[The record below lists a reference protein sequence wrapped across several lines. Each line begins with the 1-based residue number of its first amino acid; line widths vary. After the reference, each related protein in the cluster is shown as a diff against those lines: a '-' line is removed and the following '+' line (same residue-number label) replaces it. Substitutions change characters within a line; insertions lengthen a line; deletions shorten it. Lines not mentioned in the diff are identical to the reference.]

1 MIHHSTKDNY
11 VHLTTAPVPRLIT
24 SLAVPTII
32 SMLVTSFYNMADT
45 YFVGKINTQS
55 TAAVGIV
62 FSVMSIIQAVGFFF
76 GHGSG
81 NYISRKLGA
90 QETVDAEKMASTG
103 FFFALFV
110 GAVSGCVGYC
120 CSLLR
125 FPLLWGQRIP
135 FFRIR
140 SAIWKSFCWGTPFMT
155 ASLVLN
161 NQIRF
166 QGNAAY
172 AMVGIVSGA
181 VINVVLDPIL
191 IFVCDMG
198 ISGAALATVI
208 SQICSFILLLCMG
221 RRGGNIRIR
230 YRNFTPTLAFIKE
243 IIGGGTPSLTRQG
256 LASVATI
263 LLNVA
268 AGAYGDAAIAGMSIV
283 TRISM
288 FINAF
293 LIGFGQGFQPVCGF
307 NYGAGLYARVR
318 QGFWFCVKVGFFFL
332 LVCAVAGMGYA
343 EEIVSIFRKGDPAVV
358 ATGAAALRWQF
369 ITYPL
374 GAWIVVSNMMLQ
386 TIRKPVRATI
396 LSSARQGLFFI
407 PLIFILPYFLG
418 LKGVEMCQAASDMLT
433 FFLAIPLTCGVLAED
448 EEEGGGTTATAV
460 VLSILFNAY
469 GTISAA
475 LLYRGELHGITMP
488 TDTRTVPQREECGEV
503 LGEISSF
510 FRIVY
515 QSGLS
520 AH

>member
-1 MIHHSTKDNY
+1 MRHSTKDNY
-11 VHLTTAPVPRLIT
+11 LYLTTTPVPRLIV

-90 QETVDAEKMASTG
+90 QETGNAEKMAATG
-103 FFFALFV
+103 FFWALFMGIFLAVV
-110 GAVSGCVGYC
+110 GLIFLTPL
-120 CSLLR
+120 SLALGST
-125 FPLLWGQRIP
+125 PTILPYTEKYLGIILLG
-135 FFRIR
+135 
-140 SAIWKSFCWGTPFMT
+140 APFMT

-181 VINVVLDPIL
+181 VINVILDPIL
-191 IFVCDMG
+191 IFVFDMG

-208 SQICSFILLLCMG
+208 SQICSFSLLLYMG
-221 RRGGNIRIR
+221 RKGGNIRIR
-230 YRNFTPTLAFIKE
+230 FKNFTPSLAFIKE
-243 IIGGGTPSLTRQG
+243 IIGGGTPSLARQG

-283 TRISM
+283 TRIAM

-318 QGFWFCVKVGFFFL
+318 QGFWFCVKVGFIFL
-332 LVCAVAGMGYA
+332 LVCALAGMGFA
-343 EEIVSIFRKGDPAVV
+343 EEIVSLFRKGDPDVIAV
-358 ATGAAALRWQF
+358 GAAALRWQF
-369 ITYPL
+369 ITFPL
-374 GAWIVVSNMMLQ
+374 GSWIVMSNMMLQ
-386 TIRKPVRATI
+386 TIRKPVKATI
-396 LSSARQGLFFI
+396 ISSARQGLFFI
-407 PLIFILPYFLG
+407 PLIFILSHYLG
-418 LKGVEMCQAASDMLT
+418 LQGVEMCPAVADLLT
-433 FFLAIPLTCGVLAED
+433 FILAIPLTCSVLNEMKRKQAEQ
-448 EEEGGGTTATAV
+448 
-460 VLSILFNAY
+460 L
-469 GTISAA
+469 
-475 LLYRGELHGITMP
+475 
-488 TDTRTVPQREECGEV
+488 
-503 LGEISSF
+503 
-510 FRIVY
+510 
-515 QSGLS
+515 
-520 AH
+520 

>member
-1 MIHHSTKDNY
+1 MRHSTKDNY
-11 VHLTTAPVPRLIT
+11 LYLTTTPVPRLIV

-81 NYISRKLGA
+81 NYISRTLGA
-90 QETVDAEKMASTG
+90 QETGNAEKMAATG
-103 FFFALFV
+103 FFWALFMGIFLAVV
-110 GAVSGCVGYC
+110 GLIFLTPL
-120 CSLLR
+120 SLALGST
-125 FPLLWGQRIP
+125 PTILPYTEKYLGIILLG
-135 FFRIR
+135 
-140 SAIWKSFCWGTPFMT
+140 APFMT

-181 VINVVLDPIL
+181 VINVILDPIL
-191 IFVCDMG
+191 IFVFDMG

-208 SQICSFILLLCMG
+208 SQICSFSLLLYMG
-221 RRGGNIRIR
+221 RKGGNIRIR
-230 YRNFTPTLAFIKE
+230 FKNFTPSLAFIKE
-243 IIGGGTPSLTRQG
+243 IIGGGTPSLARQG

-283 TRISM
+283 TRIAM

-318 QGFWFCVKVGFFFL
+318 QGFWFCVKVGFIFL
-332 LVCAVAGMGYA
+332 LVCALAGMGFA
-343 EEIVSIFRKGDPAVV
+343 EEIVSLFRKGDPDVIAV
-358 ATGAAALRWQF
+358 GAAALRWQF
-369 ITYPL
+369 ITFPL
-374 GAWIVVSNMMLQ
+374 GSWIVMSNMMLQ
-386 TIRKPVRATI
+386 TIRKPVKATI
-396 LSSARQGLFFI
+396 ISSARQGLFFI
-407 PLIFILPYFLG
+407 PLIFILSHYLG
-418 LKGVEMCQAASDMLT
+418 LQGVEMCQAVADLLT
-433 FFLAIPLTCGVLAED
+433 FILAIPLTCSVLNEMKRKQAEQ
-448 EEEGGGTTATAV
+448 
-460 VLSILFNAY
+460 L
-469 GTISAA
+469 
-475 LLYRGELHGITMP
+475 
-488 TDTRTVPQREECGEV
+488 
-503 LGEISSF
+503 
-510 FRIVY
+510 
-515 QSGLS
+515 
-520 AH
+520 

>member
-1 MIHHSTKDNY
+1 MRHSTKDNY
-11 VHLTTAPVPRLIT
+11 LYLTTTPVPRLIV

-62 FSVMSIIQAVGFFF
+62 FSVMSIIQAVGFLF

-90 QETVDAEKMASTG
+90 QETGNAEKMAATG
-103 FFFALFV
+103 FFWALFMGIFLAVV
-110 GAVSGCVGYC
+110 GLIFLTPL
-120 CSLLR
+120 SLALGST
-125 FPLLWGQRIP
+125 PTILPYTEKYLGIILLG
-135 FFRIR
+135 
-140 SAIWKSFCWGTPFMT
+140 APFMT

-181 VINVVLDPIL
+181 VINVILDPIL
-191 IFVCDMG
+191 IFVFDMG

-208 SQICSFILLLCMG
+208 SQICSFSLLLYMG
-221 RRGGNIRIR
+221 RKGGNIRIR
-230 YRNFTPTLAFIKE
+230 FKNFTPSLAFIKE
-243 IIGGGTPSLTRQG
+243 IIGGGTPSLARQG

-283 TRISM
+283 TRIAM

-318 QGFWFCVKVGFFFL
+318 QGFWFCVKVGFIFL
-332 LVCAVAGMGYA
+332 LVCALAGMGFA
-343 EEIVSIFRKGDPAVV
+343 EEIVSLFRKGDPDVIAV
-358 ATGAAALRWQF
+358 GAAALRWQF
-369 ITYPL
+369 ITFPL
-374 GAWIVVSNMMLQ
+374 GSWIVMSNMMLQ
-386 TIRKPVRATI
+386 TIRKPVKATI
-396 LSSARQGLFFI
+396 ISSARQGLFFI
-407 PLIFILPYFLG
+407 PLIFILSHYLG
-418 LKGVEMCQAASDMLT
+418 LQGVEMCQAVADLLT
-433 FFLAIPLTCGVLAED
+433 FILAIPLTCSVLNEMKRKQAEQ
-448 EEEGGGTTATAV
+448 
-460 VLSILFNAY
+460 L
-469 GTISAA
+469 
-475 LLYRGELHGITMP
+475 
-488 TDTRTVPQREECGEV
+488 
-503 LGEISSF
+503 
-510 FRIVY
+510 
-515 QSGLS
+515 
-520 AH
+520 

>member
-1 MIHHSTKDNY
+1 MRHSTKDNY
-11 VHLTTAPVPRLIT
+11 LYLTTTPVPRLIV

-90 QETVDAEKMASTG
+90 QETGNAEKMAATG
-103 FFFALFV
+103 FFWALFMGIFLAVV
-110 GAVSGCVGYC
+110 GLIFLTPL
-120 CSLLR
+120 SLALGST
-125 FPLLWGQRIP
+125 PTILPYTEKYLGIILLG
-135 FFRIR
+135 
-140 SAIWKSFCWGTPFMT
+140 APFMT

-181 VINVVLDPIL
+181 VINVILDPIL
-191 IFVCDMG
+191 IFVFDMG

-208 SQICSFILLLCMG
+208 SQICSFSLLLYMG
-221 RRGGNIRIR
+221 RKGGNIRIR
-230 YRNFTPTLAFIKE
+230 FKNFTPSLAFIKE
-243 IIGGGTPSLTRQG
+243 IIGSGTPSLARQG

-283 TRISM
+283 TRIAM

-318 QGFWFCVKVGFFFL
+318 QGFWFCVKVGFIFL
-332 LVCAVAGMGYA
+332 LVCALAGMGFA
-343 EEIVSIFRKGDPAVV
+343 EEIVSLFRKGDPDVIAV
-358 ATGAAALRWQF
+358 GAAALRWQF
-369 ITYPL
+369 ITFPL
-374 GAWIVVSNMMLQ
+374 GSWIVMSNMMLQ
-386 TIRKPVRATI
+386 TIRKPVKATI
-396 LSSARQGLFFI
+396 ISSARQGLFFI
-407 PLIFILPYFLG
+407 PLIFILPYYLG
-418 LKGVEMCQAASDMLT
+418 LQGVEMCQAVADLLT
-433 FFLAIPLTCGVLAED
+433 FILAIPLTCSVLNEMKRKQAEQ
-448 EEEGGGTTATAV
+448 
-460 VLSILFNAY
+460 L
-469 GTISAA
+469 
-475 LLYRGELHGITMP
+475 
-488 TDTRTVPQREECGEV
+488 
-503 LGEISSF
+503 
-510 FRIVY
+510 
-515 QSGLS
+515 
-520 AH
+520 

>member
-1 MIHHSTKDNY
+1 MRHSTKDNY
-11 VHLTTAPVPRLIT
+11 LYLTTTPVPRLIV

-90 QETVDAEKMASTG
+90 QETGNAEKMAATG
-103 FFFALFV
+103 FFWALFMGIFLAVV
-110 GAVSGCVGYC
+110 GLIFLTPL
-120 CSLLR
+120 SLALGST
-125 FPLLWGQRIP
+125 PTILPYTEKYLGIILLG
-135 FFRIR
+135 
-140 SAIWKSFCWGTPFMT
+140 APFMT

-181 VINVVLDPIL
+181 VINVILDPIL
-191 IFVCDMG
+191 IFVFDMG

-208 SQICSFILLLCMG
+208 SQICSFSLLLYMG
-221 RRGGNIRIR
+221 RKGGNIRIR
-230 YRNFTPTLAFIKE
+230 FKNFTPSLAFIKE
-243 IIGGGTPSLTRQG
+243 IIGGGTPSLARQG

-283 TRISM
+283 TRIAM

-318 QGFWFCVKVGFFFL
+318 QGFWFCVKVGFIFL
-332 LVCAVAGMGYA
+332 LVCALAGMGFA
-343 EEIVSIFRKGDPAVV
+343 EEIVSLFRKGDPDVIAV
-358 ATGAAALRWQF
+358 GAAALRWQF
-369 ITYPL
+369 ITFPL
-374 GAWIVVSNMMLQ
+374 GSWIVMSNMMLQ
-386 TIRKPVRATI
+386 TIRKPVKATI
-396 LSSARQGLFFI
+396 ISSARQGLFFI
-407 PLIFILPYFLG
+407 PLIFILSHYLG
-418 LKGVEMCQAASDMLT
+418 LQGVEMCQAVADLLT
-433 FFLAIPLTCGVLAED
+433 FILAIPLTCSVLNEMKRKQA
-448 EEEGGGTTATAV
+448 GQ
-460 VLSILFNAY
+460 L
-469 GTISAA
+469 
-475 LLYRGELHGITMP
+475 
-488 TDTRTVPQREECGEV
+488 
-503 LGEISSF
+503 
-510 FRIVY
+510 
-515 QSGLS
+515 
-520 AH
+520 

>member
-1 MIHHSTKDNY
+1 MRHSTKDNY
-11 VHLTTAPVPRLIT
+11 LYLTTTPVPRLIV

-90 QETVDAEKMASTG
+90 QETGNAEKMAATG
-103 FFFALFV
+103 FFWALFMGIFLAVV
-110 GAVSGCVGYC
+110 GLIFLTPL
-120 CSLLR
+120 SLALGST
-125 FPLLWGQRIP
+125 PTILPYTEIYLGIILLG
-135 FFRIR
+135 
-140 SAIWKSFCWGTPFMT
+140 APFMT

-181 VINVVLDPIL
+181 VINVILDPIL
-191 IFVCDMG
+191 IFVFDMG

-208 SQICSFILLLCMG
+208 SQICSFSLLLYMG
-221 RRGGNIRIR
+221 RKGGNIRIR
-230 YRNFTPTLAFIKE
+230 FKNFTPSLAFIKE
-243 IIGGGTPSLTRQG
+243 IIGGGTPSLARQG

-283 TRISM
+283 TRIAM

-318 QGFWFCVKVGFFFL
+318 QGFWFCVKVGFIFL
-332 LVCAVAGMGYA
+332 LVCALAGMGFA
-343 EEIVSIFRKGDPAVV
+343 EEIVSLFRKGDPDVIAV
-358 ATGAAALRWQF
+358 GAAALRWQF
-369 ITYPL
+369 ITFPL
-374 GAWIVVSNMMLQ
+374 GSWIVMSNMMLQ
-386 TIRKPVRATI
+386 TIRKPVKATI
-396 LSSARQGLFFI
+396 ISSARQGLFFI
-407 PLIFILPYFLG
+407 PLIFILSHYLG
-418 LKGVEMCQAASDMLT
+418 LQGVEMCQAVADLLT
-433 FFLAIPLTCGVLAED
+433 FILAIPLTCSVLNEMKRKQAEQ
-448 EEEGGGTTATAV
+448 
-460 VLSILFNAY
+460 L
-469 GTISAA
+469 
-475 LLYRGELHGITMP
+475 
-488 TDTRTVPQREECGEV
+488 
-503 LGEISSF
+503 
-510 FRIVY
+510 
-515 QSGLS
+515 
-520 AH
+520 

>member
-1 MIHHSTKDNY
+1 MRHSTKDNY
-11 VHLTTAPVPRLIT
+11 LYLTTTPVPRLIV

-90 QETVDAEKMASTG
+90 QETGNAEKMAATG
-103 FFFALFV
+103 FFWALFMGIFLAVV
-110 GAVSGCVGYC
+110 GLIFLTPL
-120 CSLLR
+120 SLALGST
-125 FPLLWGQRIP
+125 PTILPYTEKYLGIILLG
-135 FFRIR
+135 
-140 SAIWKSFCWGTPFMT
+140 APFMT

-181 VINVVLDPIL
+181 VINVILDPIL
-191 IFVCDMG
+191 IFVFDMG

-208 SQICSFILLLCMG
+208 SQICSFSLLLYMG
-221 RRGGNIRIR
+221 RKGGNIRIR
-230 YRNFTPTLAFIKE
+230 FKNFTPSLAFIKE
-243 IIGGGTPSLTRQG
+243 IIGGGTPSLARQG

-283 TRISM
+283 TRIAR

-318 QGFWFCVKVGFFFL
+318 QGFWFCVKVGFIFL
-332 LVCAVAGMGYA
+332 LVCALAGMGFA
-343 EEIVSIFRKGDPAVV
+343 EEIVSLFRKGDPDVIAV
-358 ATGAAALRWQF
+358 GAAALRWQF
-369 ITYPL
+369 ITFPL
-374 GAWIVVSNMMLQ
+374 GSWIVMSNMMLQ
-386 TIRKPVRATI
+386 TIRKPVKATI
-396 LSSARQGLFFI
+396 ISSARQGLFFI
-407 PLIFILPYFLG
+407 PLIFILSHYLG
-418 LKGVEMCQAASDMLT
+418 LQGVEMCQAVADLLT
-433 FFLAIPLTCGVLAED
+433 FILAIPLTCSVLNEMKRKQAEQ
-448 EEEGGGTTATAV
+448 
-460 VLSILFNAY
+460 L
-469 GTISAA
+469 
-475 LLYRGELHGITMP
+475 
-488 TDTRTVPQREECGEV
+488 
-503 LGEISSF
+503 
-510 FRIVY
+510 
-515 QSGLS
+515 
-520 AH
+520 

>member
-1 MIHHSTKDNY
+1 MRHSTKDNY
-11 VHLTTAPVPRLIT
+11 LYLTTTPVPRLIV

-90 QETVDAEKMASTG
+90 QETGNAEKMAATG
-103 FFFALFV
+103 FFWALFMGIFLAVV
-110 GAVSGCVGYC
+110 GLIFLTPL
-120 CSLLR
+120 SLALGST
-125 FPLLWGQRIP
+125 PTILPYTEKYLGIILLG
-135 FFRIR
+135 
-140 SAIWKSFCWGTPFMT
+140 APFMT

-172 AMVGIVSGA
+172 AIVGIVSGA
-181 VINVVLDPIL
+181 VINVILDPIL
-191 IFVCDMG
+191 IFVFDMG

-208 SQICSFILLLCMG
+208 SQICSFSLLLYMG
-221 RRGGNIRIR
+221 RKGGNIRIR
-230 YRNFTPTLAFIKE
+230 FKNFTPSLAFIKE
-243 IIGGGTPSLTRQG
+243 IIGGGTPSLARQG

-283 TRISM
+283 TRIAM

-318 QGFWFCVKVGFFFL
+318 QGFWFCVKVGFIFL
-332 LVCAVAGMGYA
+332 LVCALAGMGFA
-343 EEIVSIFRKGDPAVV
+343 EEIVSLFRKGDPDVIAV
-358 ATGAAALRWQF
+358 GAAALRWQF
-369 ITYPL
+369 ITFPL
-374 GAWIVVSNMMLQ
+374 GSWIVMSNMMLQ
-386 TIRKPVRATI
+386 TIRKPVKATI
-396 LSSARQGLFFI
+396 ISSARQGLFFI
-407 PLIFILPYFLG
+407 PLIFILSHYLG
-418 LKGVEMCQAASDMLT
+418 LQGVEMCQAVADLLT
-433 FFLAIPLTCGVLAED
+433 FILAIPLTCSVLNEMKRKQAEQ
-448 EEEGGGTTATAV
+448 
-460 VLSILFNAY
+460 L
-469 GTISAA
+469 
-475 LLYRGELHGITMP
+475 
-488 TDTRTVPQREECGEV
+488 
-503 LGEISSF
+503 
-510 FRIVY
+510 
-515 QSGLS
+515 
-520 AH
+520 